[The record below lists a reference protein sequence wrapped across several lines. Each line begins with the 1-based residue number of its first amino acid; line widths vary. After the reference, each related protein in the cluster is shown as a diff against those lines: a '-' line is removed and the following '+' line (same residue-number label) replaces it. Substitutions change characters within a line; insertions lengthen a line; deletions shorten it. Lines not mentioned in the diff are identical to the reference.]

1 MSILD
6 DFINRKKGK
15 SPRASVWGKSLL
27 GQKQKSGKKAN
38 LLTAVGLGLKLKNHL
53 HAQGIINDIE
63 EFQLS
68 QAPKRAGLVAEW
80 TNQANIHALDERL
93 KNEHGDN
100 LNFYFN
106 KKARENWTSLTGFN
120 APDISSDQFSDYQDW
135 VAKESKRLTD
145 SHEAKLK
152 GAPLGK
158 LTEEEVTAEFDRIVR
173 ATTRKSLA
181 PSNINWFRGII
192 DNALGKDND
201 AKPNLDAI
209 STHLD
214 SLKKKPSSL
223 NTPVTSGDMQVNTRD
238 NRDFAESYVP
248 DIADIDMATL
258 ANNFQTV
265 YGNIDITYSEILEEI
280 SNIQKR
286 KPRATA
292 AQIQNILM
300 SESYATEIQKNAD
313 DLENAESIIST
324 YLQGDRSLSDVTG
337 KPNRQVKLNKI
348 QNAFNFLLN
357 RDDTDASIKTAADL
371 FSQQHGAE
379 LLNLPESSEASRE
392 EKVDIAERI
401 TMLIDR
407 GQMTTGVQARY
418 EERLTLDSENQTT
431 LAAGVQNTIANQ
443 INQFAFDY
451 PSINAKNNTIKN
463 RLIKIGLLKYLGNE
477 EHQKALSGERITLDN
492 YYSMLLSDGEIT
504 EKEYM
509 RDYFP
514 LIINTASNYEEKVD
528 AQTTAYDIVS
538 DTDSNFNTA
547 QKEEHID
554 AILRANDQD
563 KITEKFLQ
571 NRMKNRNVTVVRDIS
586 EEFSDDGITYQ
597 DILEMPAIGTVADFA
612 FGEEFGD
619 SALDYAMFVPVGYGA
634 STAFKLTAGAGKWAF
649 KKALPYMGPA
659 LVKRLMA
666 NPYYSKLIQRMKLKN
681 DQFTTP
687 LRKPLKKDFK
697 NDPRPKLNQFKND
710 PKPRRQDFDT
720 AGRYERALKKWD
732 TNPMKTSRQKYD
744 HAIKM
749 HKEQGSAASKYKK
762 AMDNYNKNVKGAAEK
777 QTANLKKY
785 RDSLSDYEKAIFD
798 SMNMKTGE
806 INGTRLITNFMKT
819 KGTQIATTVR
829 RPFID
834 KKTGNLSKKRILLYG
849 VGAGAAGYRGL
860 EMFNEAND
868 NTPTTDNWQQFI
880 EIK

>member
-6 DFINRKKGK
+6 DFINRTKGK
-15 SPRASVWGKSLL
+15 SPKASEWGKSLL
-27 GQKQKSGKKAN
+27 GQTQKSGRKAS

-53 HAQGIINDIE
+53 YAQNVVNDLE

-68 QAPKRAGLVAEW
+68 SAPKKAGLVAEW
-80 TNQANIHALDERL
+80 TRQANIHSLDERL
-93 KNEHGDN
+93 RNEHGDN

-106 KKARENWTSLTGFN
+106 KKARENWTSLTGFK
-120 APDISSDQFSDYQDW
+120 APDIRSDQFSDYQDW
-135 VAKESKRLTD
+135 VAKESTRLTNN
-145 SHEAKLK
+145 HEAKLK

-158 LTEEEVTAEFDRIVR
+158 LSKEEATADFDRIVR
-173 ATTRKSLA
+173 ETTRKGLA
-181 PSNINWFRGII
+181 PSNVNWFRGII
-192 DNALGKDND
+192 DKALGKGND

-209 STHLD
+209 SNHLD
-214 SLKKKPSSL
+214 SLKGKPNSL

-265 YGNIDITYSEILEEI
+265 YGNIDITHSEILKEI
-280 SNIQKR
+280 SDIQKR

-300 SESYATEIQKNAD
+300 SESYATEIQKNA
-313 DLENAESIIST
+313 ENLQDAEDIISA
-324 YLQGDRSLSDVTG
+324 YLQGDRSLSNVRG
-337 KPNRQVKLNKI
+337 KPKRQVELNKI

-371 FSQQHGAE
+371 FSKQHQSE
-379 LLNLPESSEASRE
+379 LLNLPESIEATRD
-392 EKVDIAERI
+392 EKADVAERI

-407 GQMTTGVQARY
+407 GQMTAGVQARY
-418 EERLTLDSENQTT
+418 EERLTLDSENKTT
-431 LAAGVQNTIANQ
+431 LTSGVQNTVANQ

-463 RLIKIGLLKYLGNE
+463 RLIKIGLLKYLGDE
-477 EHQKALSGERITLDN
+477 EHQKTVPGERITLDN

-504 EKEYM
+504 EEEYL

-514 LIINTASNYEEKVD
+514 LIINTASNYEEKID
-528 AQTTAYDIVS
+528 AQATAYDIVK

-547 QKEEHID
+547 QQEEHIR
-554 AILRANDQD
+554 AIIRANDQD
-563 KITEKFLQ
+563 RITEEFLQ
-571 NRMKNRNVTVVRDIS
+571 NRMDNRNVKEVRDLS

-597 DILEMPAIGTVADFA
+597 DILEFPVVGTIADLA

-619 SALDYAMFVPVGYGA
+619 SALDYVMFLPVGGA
-634 STAFKLTAGAGKWAF
+634 TFKFTTWAGKTAFN
-649 KKALPYMGPA
+649 KALPYMGRT
-659 LVKRLMA
+659 LVKKLKA
-666 NPYYSKLIQRMKLKN
+666 SPHYSKLMKEMKLRN
-681 DQFTTP
+681 GQFTTS

-720 AGRYERALKKWD
+720 SARYERALKKWD
-732 TNPMKTSRQKYD
+732 TSPMKTSRQKYD

-777 QTANLKKY
+777 QATNLKKY
-785 RDSLSDYEKAIFD
+785 RDSLSDYERAIYD
-798 SMNMKTGE
+798 SINMKTGD
-806 INGTRLITNFMKT
+806 INGTRLIKTFMET
-819 KGTQIATTVR
+819 KGTQIATTVKK
-829 RPFID
+829 PFID
-834 KKTGNLSKKRILLYG
+834 KETGNLSKKRILLYG
-849 VGAGAAGYRGL
+849 VGAGTVGYRGL
-860 EMFNEAND
+860 EIFNED
-868 NTPTTDNWQQFI
+868 EEEQ
-880 EIK
+880 K

>member
-6 DFINRKKGK
+6 DFINRTKGK
-15 SPRASVWGKSLL
+15 SPKASEWGKSLL
-27 GQKQKSGKKAN
+27 GQTQKSGRKAS

-53 HAQGIINDIE
+53 YAQNVVNDLE

-68 QAPKRAGLVAEW
+68 SAPKKAGLVAEW
-80 TNQANIHALDERL
+80 TRQANIHSLDERL
-93 KNEHGDN
+93 RNEHGDN

-106 KKARENWTSLTGFN
+106 KKARENWTSLTGFK
-120 APDISSDQFSDYQDW
+120 APDIRSDQFSDYQDW
-135 VAKESKRLTD
+135 VAKESTRLTNN
-145 SHEAKLK
+145 HEAKLK

-158 LTEEEVTAEFDRIVR
+158 LSKEEATADFDRIVR
-173 ATTRKSLA
+173 ETTRKGLA

-192 DNALGKDND
+192 DKALGKGND

-209 STHLD
+209 SNHLD
-214 SLKKKPSSL
+214 SLKGKPNSL

-313 DLENAESIIST
+313 DLQDAEKIIST
-324 YLQGDRSLSDVTG
+324 YLQGDRSLSYVKG
-337 KPNRQVKLNKI
+337 KSKRQVELNKI
-348 QNAFNFLLN
+348 QNSFNFLLN

-371 FSQQHGAE
+371 FSKQHQSE
-379 LLNLPESSEASRE
+379 LLDLPESSEASPSD
-392 EKVDIAERI
+392 KSDVAERI

-407 GQMTTGVQARY
+407 GQMTAGVQARY
-418 EERLTLDSENQTT
+418 EERLTLDSENKTT

-463 RLIKIGLLKYLGNE
+463 RLIKIGLLKYLGDE

-504 EKEYM
+504 EEEYM

-514 LIINTASNYEEKVD
+514 LIINTASNYEEKID
-528 AQTTAYDIVS
+528 AQTTAYDIVK

-554 AILRANDQD
+554 AILRANDRD
-563 KITEKFLQ
+563 KITEEHLK
-571 NRMKNRNVTVVRDIS
+571 NRIDNRNVTQVRDIS

-597 DILEMPAIGTVADFA
+597 DILEMPVIGDLAYLA
-612 FGEEFGD
+612 FDEEFGD
-619 SALDYAMFVPVGYGA
+619 SALDYVMFLPVGYGA
-634 STAFKLTAGAGKWAF
+634 NIAFKITAGAGKWAF
-649 KKALPYMGPA
+649 RKALPYIGPTV
-659 LVKRLMA
+659 VKRLMA
-666 NPYYSKLIQRMKLKN
+666 NPHYSRLIKEMKLKN
-681 DQFTTP
+681 GQFTTP

-749 HKEQGSAASKYKK
+749 HKEQGSGASKYKK

-777 QTANLKKY
+777 QATNLKKY
-785 RDSLSDYEKAIFD
+785 KDSLSDYEKAIFD
-798 SMNMKTGE
+798 SINMKTGE

-819 KGTQIATTVR
+819 KGTQIATTVKK
-829 RPFID
+829 PFID
-834 KKTGNLSKKRILLYG
+834 KETGNLSKKRILLYG
-849 VGAGAAGYRGL
+849 VGAGTAGYRGL
-860 EMFNEAND
+860 EIFNED
-868 NTPTTDNWQQFI
+868 EEEQ
-880 EIK
+880 K